1 MAQDTSSQTNQNSG
15 QGAGSVGQGI
25 GRDVNASLGKLEI
38 APDLT
43 NFLRDF
49 GAAHSA
55 ATSTSGAV
63 NVGDRIIGGNKS
75 SRQFGIVKILALFAG
90 AAVLL
95 RLYKK
100 MKG

>member
-1 MAQDTSSQTNQNSG
+1 MVAMVSEQQNQNAG
-15 QGAGSVGQGI
+15 QGAGTVGQGV
-25 GRDVNASLGKLEI
+25 GRDVNASIGGF
-38 APDLT
+38 DLSE
-43 NFLRDF
+43 FMKGF
-49 GAAHSA
+49 GASS

-63 NVGDRIIGGNKS
+63 TVGDRILGGTKS

-90 AAVLL
+90 AAVLF

>member
-1 MAQDTSSQTNQNSG
+1 MAATGSAETN
-15 QGAGSVGQGI
+15 VGQTG
-25 GRDVNASLGKLEI
+25 GTGGSGVVGFRDAYTTLGAL
-38 APDLT
+38 DLS
-43 NFLRDF
+43 NIMRDF

-75 SRQFGIVKILALFAG
+75 SRQFGLVKILALFAG
-90 AAVLL
+90 AAVLF